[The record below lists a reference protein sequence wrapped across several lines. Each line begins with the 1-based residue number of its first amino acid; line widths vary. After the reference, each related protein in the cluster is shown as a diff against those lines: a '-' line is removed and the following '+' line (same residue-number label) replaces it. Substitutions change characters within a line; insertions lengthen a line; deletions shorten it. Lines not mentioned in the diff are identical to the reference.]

1 MLQLKDTKMSKRLEH
16 FIQDNKKDFDLYEPP
31 ADLWDRIDT
40 QLRKAEKAKETP
52 RKEKVIRL
60 SILLKVAATLIVVLS
75 MGLLFWKNQSMGN
88 AAPTLSSIDP
98 QMAQQQVQYASL
110 IEIKRS
116 ELKRI
121 EKEEPELYQTFSAE
135 LKKMDA
141 SYEKLKSELPESPNQ
156 ERTVRAMIRNLQI
169 QVEVLNQQLIII
181 QQINQFKKEQKD
193 EAQII

>member
-1 MLQLKDTKMSKRLEH
+1 MSKRLEH

-52 RKEKVIRL
+52 GKEKVIRL

-75 MGLLFWKNQSMGN
+75 IGMLFWKNQSREN
-88 AAPTLSSIDP
+88 EAPTLSSIDP
-98 QMAQQQVQYASL
+98 KMAQQQVQYASL

-121 EKEEPELYQTFSAE
+121 EKEEPELYRTFSAE

-169 QVEVLNQQLIII
+169 QLEVLNQQLIII

>member
-1 MLQLKDTKMSKRLEH
+1 LLQLKDTKMSKRLEH

-31 ADLWDRIDT
+31 ADLWDRIDS
-40 QLRKAEKAKETP
+40 QLLKAEVEKETP
-52 RKEKVIRL
+52 KKEKVIRL
-60 SILLKVAATLIVVLS
+60 SILLKIAATVVIVLS
-75 MGLLFWKNQSMGN
+75 LGLLFWKNQRLDS
-88 AAPTLSSIDP
+88 AHPSLSSIDP

-121 EKEEPELYQTFSAE
+121 EKEEPELYRTFSAE

-169 QVEVLNQQLIII
+169 QLEVLNQQLIII

>member
-1 MLQLKDTKMSKRLEH
+1 MSKRLEH

-31 ADLWDRIDT
+31 ADLWDRIDS
-40 QLRKAEKAKETP
+40 QLLKAEVEKETP
-52 RKEKVIRL
+52 KKEKVIRL
-60 SILLKVAATLIVVLS
+60 SILLKIAATVVIVLS
-75 MGLLFWKNQSMGN
+75 LGLLFWKNQRLDS
-88 AAPTLSSIDP
+88 AHPSLSSIDP

-121 EKEEPELYQTFSAE
+121 EKEEPELYRTFSAE

-169 QVEVLNQQLIII
+169 QLEVLNQQLIII